1 MAEEALKLALRRRIS
16 LLHLGARRC
25 QRSLRVYL
33 RRAGRA
39 AAAVASR
46 AAADQDDD
54 VARLRRLAHDVRL
67 RHSADDGADLHA
79 LRHVAFMVEL
89 MHLARRKTDLV
100 AVGAEAC
107 RRPLR
112 NLLLRQLARQC
123 IGDLAAW
130 VGGASH
136 THRLIDVGTPRQGIT
151 DRTAKARRRTAKRF
165 NFRRMVV
172 RLILEHHEP
181 IFFLAVNLHRH
192 DDAARVDLIGS
203 IEIFQKPL
211 LTQRLHA
218 DARKI
223 HQGDIRLLSRMNLLA
238 VEHVELH
245 CLRKHRCVFAVAE
258 VHLVDDRRKR
268 RMAAVIRP
276 IRVDDA
282 KLRDRRL
289 TLLRRGKILLAE
301 LQILQTHGKAAL
313 FQQISE
319 RRHIHAAESRK
330 RLHIGRL
337 FDLLRERRRLLQ
349 SGLAA
354 FDLVDAV
361 RLNLCQKICRNRADE
376 HINDRRANC
385 RTLLLRH
392 KLHAL
397 RRRIS
402 TLVVL
407 PRQILDSER
416 LRLGKVGQF
425 LLVDRIDGRL
435 NEDDVA
441 HRLVFFV

>member
-1 MAEEALKLALRRRIS
+1 
-16 LLHLGARRC
+16 
-25 QRSLRVYL
+25 
-33 RRAGRA
+33 
-39 AAAVASR
+39 
-46 AAADQDDD
+46 
-54 VARLRRLAHDVRL
+54 
-67 RHSADDGADLHA
+67 
-79 LRHVAFMVEL
+79 
-89 MHLARRKTDLV
+89 
-100 AVGAEAC
+100 
-107 RRPLR
+107 
-112 NLLLRQLARQC
+112 
-123 IGDLAAW
+123 
-130 VGGASH
+130 
-136 THRLIDVGTPRQGIT
+136 
-151 DRTAKARRRTAKRF
+151 
-165 NFRRMVV
+165 MVV
-172 RLILEHHEP
+172 RLVLEHHEP

-192 DDAARVDLIGS
+192 NDAARVDLIRS
-203 IEIFQKPL
+203 VEIFQKPL

-218 DARKI
+218 DAREI
-223 HQGDIRLLSRMNLLA
+223 HQGDVRLLSRMNLFA

-245 CLRKHRCVFAVAE
+245 CLRKHRRVFAVAK
-258 VHLVDDRRKR
+258 VHLVDDRRER
-268 RMAAVIRP
+268 RMAAVVRP

-289 TLLRRGKILLAE
+289 TLLRRGEILLAE

-330 RLHIGRL
+330 RLHVGRL

-407 PRQILDSER
+407 PRQILNSER

-425 LLVDRIDGRL
+425 LLIDRIDGRL